1 MDAVFNL
8 DEASRAEF
16 LHLLMQSTGCSYICL
31 WSYSF
36 LQQANCLIG
45 LDGCCNE
52 ENSQALGLFLEYK
65 QLILRLE
72 NDNGL
77 VPGFA
82 FKNNQP
88 YIELRELELQN
99 RAFHET
105 QRQFYR
111 VAGIKVCFQANT
123 AAFMAC
129 RSGEIELGSSSVV
142 QLNME
147 MEMRSFFSEDQLP
160 ESTDQNRPSSSSS
173 SLRSLSTSSPDSSL
187 IFTVPTTHEPAPS
200 SLQQATITP
209 SSINDPR
216 RAMQAFSQTG
226 SNIPLP
232 TLESENAA
240 MTRAILAVL
249 TSPSSS
255 SSSSSTPFYR
265 NQSLPYNNYRLN
277 PKASAFKRYAT
288 GLGAGP
294 ATTPARASLR
304 AQAMMKRA
312 ILFYRKFNLARP
324 EQLLRSRPGPTSNQL
339 HHMMSERKRR
349 EKLNESFVALR
360 SLLPSG
366 TKRDKASVL
375 TTAREY
381 LVSLKAQIM
390 ELNRQKQ
397 LLEAPILP
405 SKEGAAAI
413 EVNDPSN
420 ERVNVRVIPVPES
433 TSEERL
439 ADLRVTVRGERRIV
453 DILIHLLEF
462 LKLDRNVSLMSIEA
476 NTGVSEFGSVNLVS
490 LRLRIQGDGWDES
503 TFQEA
508 VRRLIT
514 DLAQ

>member
-1 MDAVFNL
+1 MDAIFNL

-16 LHLLMQSTGCSYICL
+16 LNLLMQSTCCSYICL

-45 LDGCCNE
+45 LDGCCSE

-65 QLILRLE
+65 QLIFRLE

-82 FKNNQP
+82 FKNNQR

-111 VAGIKVCFQANT
+111 VAGIKVCFQTNT
-123 AAFMAC
+123 AVFMAC
-129 RSGEIELGSSSVV
+129 RSGEIELGSSSM
-142 QLNME
+142 LNME
-147 MEMRSFFSEDQLP
+147 KEMRSFFSEDQLP
-160 ESTDQNRPSSSSS
+160 QSTDQNRPSSSSS

-200 SLQQATITP
+200 SLQQDAITP

-216 RAMQAFSQTG
+216 RAMQAFSQTR

-255 SSSSSTPFYR
+255 SSSSSTPFHR

-288 GLGAGP
+288 GLGASP

-312 ILFYRKFNLARP
+312 ILFYRKFNLARR

-381 LVSLKAQIM
+381 LVSLKAQIL

-397 LLEAPILP
+397 LLEAQILP
-405 SKEGAAAI
+405 SKGGAAAI

-439 ADLRVTVRGERRIV
+439 ADLRVTVRGERPII

-490 LRLRIQGDGWDES
+490 LRLRIKGDGWDES

>member
-111 VAGIKVCFQANT
+111 T

-265 NQSLPYNNYRLN
+265 NQSLPYNN

-312 ILFYRKFNLARP
+312 ILFYRKFNLARR

-439 ADLRVTVRGERRIV
+439 ADLRVTVRGERPIV

-514 DLAQ
+514 HLAQ

>member
-72 NDNGL
+72 ND
-77 VPGFA
+77 
-82 FKNNQP
+82 K
-88 YIELRELELQN
+88 ELELQN

-111 VAGIKVCFQANT
+111 VAGIKT

-265 NQSLPYNNYRLN
+265 NQSLPYNN

-312 ILFYRKFNLARP
+312 ILFYRKFNLARR

-439 ADLRVTVRGERRIV
+439 ADLRVTVRGERPIV

-514 DLAQ
+514 HLAQ

>member
-111 VAGIKVCFQANT
+111 VAGIKT

-312 ILFYRKFNLARP
+312 ILFYRKFNLARR

-439 ADLRVTVRGERRIV
+439 ADLRVTIRGERPIV

-462 LKLDRNVSLMSIEA
+462 LKLDRKVSLMSIEA

>member
-1 MDAVFNL
+1 
-8 DEASRAEF
+8 
-16 LHLLMQSTGCSYICL
+16 
-31 WSYSF
+31 
-36 LQQANCLIG
+36 
-45 LDGCCNE
+45 
-52 ENSQALGLFLEYK
+52 
-65 QLILRLE
+65 
-72 NDNGL
+72 
-77 VPGFA
+77 
-82 FKNNQP
+82 
-88 YIELRELELQN
+88 
-99 RAFHET
+99 
-105 QRQFYR
+105 
-111 VAGIKVCFQANT
+111 
-123 AAFMAC
+123 
-129 RSGEIELGSSSVV
+129 
-142 QLNME
+142 ME
-147 MEMRSFFSEDQLP
+147 KEMRSFFSEDQLP
-160 ESTDQNRPSSSSS
+160 QSTDQNRPSSSSS

-200 SLQQATITP
+200 SLQQDAITP

-216 RAMQAFSQTG
+216 RAMQAFSQTR

-255 SSSSSTPFYR
+255 SSSSSTPFHR

-288 GLGAGP
+288 GLGASP

-312 ILFYRKFNLARP
+312 ILFYRKFNLARR

-381 LVSLKAQIM
+381 LVSLKAQIL

-397 LLEAPILP
+397 LLEAQILP
-405 SKEGAAAI
+405 SKGGAAAI

-439 ADLRVTVRGERRIV
+439 ADLRVTVRGERPII

-490 LRLRIQGDGWDES
+490 LRLRIKGDGWDES